1 MITPTGALI
10 LLVPVLP
17 IAIWA
22 SVSDMK
28 RMKIPN
34 KAVLAMAAVWP
45 LLGWLAVPTWTA
57 WFWGFGIMAI
67 TLVALYLLYT
77 TGTFGAGDAKY
88 AAAMSGIF
96 VGTPIDWLFVLI
108 ASCMIGA
115 LIVHRIMRGIPAV
128 RRMTPDWE
136 SWVQRRFFP
145 FGLALSGILIVYL
158 VAAIWPQV

>member
-22 SVSDMK
+22 ASSDLK

-34 KAVLAMAAVWP
+34 QSVLAMAAVWP
-45 LLGWLAVPTWTA
+45 ALGWLAVPTWSA
-57 WFWGFGIMAI
+57 WLWGFAIMAI
-67 TLVALYLLYT
+67 VLVALYLLYT

-88 AAAMSGIF
+88 AAAMSGMF
-96 VGTPIDWLFVLI
+96 VGAPILFLLALI
-108 ASCMIGA
+108 ASSMIGA
-115 LIVHRIMRGIPAV
+115 LILHRMMRSIPAI
-128 RRMTPDWE
+128 RSRTPDWI
-136 SWVQRRFFP
+136 SWEQRRYFP
-145 FGLALSGILIVYL
+145 FGLALSMIVVFYL

>member
-22 SVSDMK
+22 AVSDMK

-34 KAVLAMAAVWP
+34 KSVLAMAAVWP
-45 LLGWLAVPTWTA
+45 LLGWLAVPTWAA
-57 WFWGFGIMAI
+57 WFWGFAIMAI
-67 TLVALYLLYT
+67 VLVVLYLVYT

-88 AAAMSGIF
+88 AAAMSGMF
-96 VGTPIDWLFVLI
+96 VGTAFDWLFILI
-108 ASCMIGA
+108 ATTMIGS
-115 LIVHRIMRGIPAV
+115 LIAHRILRSIPAL
-128 RRMTPDWE
+128 RRRTPDWD
-136 SWVQRRFFP
+136 SWVQRRYFP
-145 FGLALSGILIVYL
+145 FGLALSSMIVVYL

>member
-10 LLVPVLP
+10 LMVPVLP

-22 SVSDMK
+22 ATSDLK

-34 KAVLAMAAVWP
+34 KSVLAMAAVWP
-45 LLGWLAVPTWTA
+45 ALGWLAVPTWSA
-57 WFWGFGIMAI
+57 WLWGFAIMAI
-67 TLVALYLLYT
+67 VLVALYLLYT

-96 VGTPIDWLFVLI
+96 VGAPIGFFLALVA
-108 ASCMIGA
+108 ASMIGA
-115 LIVHRIMRGIPAV
+115 LILHRIARGIPAI
-128 RRMTPDWE
+128 RRMTPDWI
-136 SWVQRRFFP
+136 SWEQRLYFP
-145 FGLALSGILIVYL
+145 FGLALSMIVVFYL